1 MSFELPFDLPFGLFK
16 KNKIKE
22 SWDEHVLDVYKK
34 NQNFADIINSNKTLK
49 KMPKPRSRKEVAK
62 TILSSG
68 EQPNL
73 FAQRFAAKH
82 VLGDVGE
89 AITELLLPSDH
100 ADVNQSGYDVKYKG
114 ALIEVKT
121 TSSDSVSMSPSQFSR
136 ADYLLVHRYLDR
148 NGYYQQSY
156 LIPVVLAKLVK
167 HPKTS
172 SRNVTFNLDKEKWII
187 HFSILPKRLVE
198 YFNLREAYLNLR
210 ETHLNQTSYHVI
222 NKILKPGTYIRNFK
236 MYPSISRSS
245 GVLEV
250 DSLFVQEVRCECWRW
265 ELRFAYFQYAFERLV
280 GNFEWGFDKTKVES
294 VDFIGFNP
302 QLENELWVKCT

>member
-22 SWDEHVLDVYKK
+22 SWDEHVLHAYKQ
-34 NQNFADIINSNKTLK
+34 NQNFDDIIDSNKTLK
-49 KMPKPRSRKEVAK
+49 EMPKPRSRKEVAK

-73 FAQRFAAKH
+73 FAQRFASKH

-89 AITELLLPSDH
+89 AITELLLPSNY
-100 ADVNQSGYDVKYKG
+100 ADVNQSGYDVKYQG

-121 TSSDSVSMSPSQFSR
+121 TVSDRVSMSPSQFSR
-136 ADYLLVHRYLDR
+136 ADYLLVHRYLER

-172 SRNVTFNLDKEKWII
+172 NQNVTFNLDKEKWIP
-187 HFSILPKRLVE
+187 HFSILPKRLVD
-198 YFNLREAYLNLR
+198 YFNLREAYLNQKS
-210 ETHLNQTSYHVI
+210 HHVI
-222 NKILKPGTYIRNFK
+222 NKILNPGAYIQNFK

-250 DSLFVQEVRCECWRW
+250 DSLFFQEARCECWRW

-280 GNFEWGFDKTKVES
+280 GDFEWGFDKTKVEGI
-294 VDFIGFNP
+294 DFIGFNP
-302 QLENELWVKCT
+302 KLENNSWVKCT